1 MSKLLRGDFIR
12 LFKSKIFWLGFI
24 VMAGLASWVNLVKWM
39 DLMDDPDF
47 YDPPDEVLLAGAA
60 YIWII
65 IAAVIGVF
73 LGSDYSHGTIRNK
86 HIMGHS
92 RVAMYLSNLI
102 VSVTATEIIHIAY
115 MALIIGASAV
125 GITQKFEM
133 SAGNIAI
140 LIFKS
145 ILAVASLTSIVVLIC
160 MLISSRTACSVSAI
174 VISFVLIT
182 AANSI
187 YFRLHEKEYTEPYD
201 YTFTNEYGEEIEI
214 HEGSVKNPRYLTGT
228 KRKTYLFFNDLLP
241 NNQIMQLAYDYD
253 DEDSNHTASLP
264 LYSLSLIAVT
274 TSAGILLFRRKDLK

>member
-24 VMAGLASWVNLVKWM
+24 IMAGLASWVNLVKWM
-39 DLMDDPDF
+39 ELMDDPDF
-47 YDPPDEVLLAGAA
+47 YDPPDEVLLAGAT

-65 IAAVIGVF
+65 IAVVIGVF
-73 LGSDYSHGTIRNK
+73 LGSDYSYGTIRNK

-140 LIFKS
+140 LVFTSIF
-145 ILAVASLTSIVVLIC
+145 AVASLTSIVVLIC

-174 VISFVLIT
+174 VLSFVLMI
-182 AANSI
+182 AANTI
-187 YFRLHEKEYTEPYD
+187 FFRLHEKEYTEPYT
-201 YTFTNEYGEEIEI
+201 YSFPNEYGEETEI
-214 HEGSVKNPRYLTGT
+214 HVEAEKNPRYLTGT
-228 KRKTYLFFNDLLP
+228 KRKIYSFLNDLLP
-241 NNQIMQLAYDYD
+241 NNQIVRLSYD
-253 DEDSNHTASLP
+253 DKLTDHTASLP
-264 LYSLSLIAVT
+264 LYSLSLIVVT
-274 TSAGILLFRRKDLK
+274 TSAGVFLFHRKDLK

>member
-24 VMAGLASWVNLVKWM
+24 FMAGLASWVNLVKWR

-47 YDPPDEVLLAGAA
+47 YDPPDGVLLAGTT

-65 IAAVIGVF
+65 IAVVIGVF
-73 LGSDYSHGTIRNK
+73 IGSDYSYGTIRNK

-115 MALIIGASAV
+115 MAVIIGASAV

-133 SAGNIAI
+133 SAENIAI
-140 LIFKS
+140 LILKS
-145 ILAVASLTSIVVLIC
+145 IFAVASLTSIVVLIC

-174 VISFVLIT
+174 VLSFVLMI

-187 YFRLHEKEYTEPYD
+187 YFRLHEKEYTEAYD

-214 HEGSVKNPRYLTGT
+214 HEESVKNPRYLTGT
-228 KRKTYLFFNDLLP
+228 KHKVYSFLNDLLP
-241 NNQIMQLAYDYD
+241 NNQILQLVYD
-253 DEDSNHTASLP
+253 DGGSDHTASLP

-274 TSAGILLFRRKDLK
+274 TSAGILLFRRKNLK